1 MEAEDLPVRFE
12 MSVNGGLLLLMD
24 STTEGIYVSAILV
37 IKHMSIVSSYN
48 ILDYK
53 WKSTSL
59 TLNDLSFEQMT

>member
-53 WKSTSL
+53 
-59 TLNDLSFEQMT
+59 